1 MQKYVYLLTV
11 GSWTR
16 DLWRHCG
23 APFCLL
29 AVAKCSIDI
38 ILPSCKI
45 CINLAY
51 NEPTPLDFV
60 YLYADDTVY

>member
-1 MQKYVYLLTV
+1 MQKYVYLPTV

-60 YLYADDTVY
+60 YLYDDDTVY